1 MKIVCDDKIPFLRGV
16 LEPYAE
22 VVYLS
27 GKKTTREDVRDADA
41 IITRTRTICNRELL
55 EGSSVKVIATATIG
69 FDHID
74 TKWVESNGIVWRN
87 APGCNSWSVK
97 QYMGSVLCT
106 LAAKYGFDLS
116 KMTLGVVGVGNVGSK
131 VACAASALGMK
142 VLLNDPPRARKE
154 GAEGFVSL
162 DEIIRSC
169 DIITVHV
176 PLNKEGED
184 RTVHLFDE
192 GRIASMRSDQILC
205 NSSRGQVVDN
215 KALKQALKEGRLKG
229 GVLDVWEG
237 EPDLDRELISLLDI
251 TTAHIAGYS
260 ADGKANGTIASVRTV
275 SEILGLPLADWKPS
289 QMPAPEQS
297 LDFSIDAVGKTFQQ
311 VLSEAILHT
320 YEVEQDSF
328 RLREHPELFETLR
341 GDYQI
346 RREPSAFT
354 LHLKPGTAEK
364 AKALRQLDFNVVTD

>member
-1 MKIVCDDKIPFLRGV
+1 
-16 LEPYAE
+16 
-22 VVYLS
+22 
-27 GKKTTREDVRDADA
+27 
-41 IITRTRTICNRELL
+41 
-55 EGSSVKVIATATIG
+55 
-69 FDHID
+69 
-74 TKWVESNGIVWRN
+74 
-87 APGCNSWSVK
+87 
-97 QYMGSVLCT
+97 
-106 LAAKYGFDLS
+106 
-116 KMTLGVVGVGNVGSK
+116 
-131 VACAASALGMK
+131 
-142 VLLNDPPRARKE
+142 
-154 GAEGFVSL
+154 
-162 DEIIRSC
+162 
-169 DIITVHV
+169 
-176 PLNKEGED
+176 
-184 RTVHLFDE
+184 
-192 GRIASMRSDQILC
+192 MRSDQILC

-311 VLSEAILHT
+311 ALSEAILHT
-320 YEVEQDSF
+320 YEVEQDSR

-354 LHLKPGTAEK
+354 LHLKAGTAEME
-364 AKALRQLDFNVVTD
+364 KALRQLDFNVVTG